1 MLLNKARK
9 LRQSSQEKHMKTSHK
24 LDSAEKRR
32 LDWPL
37 ITFFAI
43 AYAIA
48 WSIFLL
54 LGWIAKQSG
63 ASDTGSFL
71 RQAESLQFAGLNLIV
86 PGWLVY
92 LLTRLQDWAFSIAGL
107 IMIAY
112 TAGRS
117 GLRELGSRL
126 LRWRFNWKWYA
137 LALLPLGLYAI
148 ATLVALSGS
157 EGGFSA
163 EISAT
168 TLRKILFSA
177 EAGLFVSLF
186 LRGAFGEELGL
197 RGFALPRMQQT
208 MTPFRASVI
217 IGALWGLWHLPVLL
231 GRDPVSIVA
240 FLLLSFGLSFI
251 FTLLFNGSGGSLI
264 PGLLFHAT
272 QNWEEGF
279 ETLFPALLAT
289 DWELVSTLLLLLV
302 GIVAGVV
309 VWRNS
314 RRQQRQLSAAQNG

>member
-1 MLLNKARK
+1 
-9 LRQSSQEKHMKTSHK
+9 MKTSPNQA
-24 LDSAEKRR
+24 SAEKRR

-48 WSIFLL
+48 WGIFLL
-54 LGWIAKQSG
+54 LGRIAEQSG
-63 ASDTGSFL
+63 APDTTSFL
-71 RQAESLQFAGLNLIV
+71 RQAESLQFTGLNLTV

-117 GLRELGSRL
+117 GIRELGSRL
-126 LRWRFNWKWYA
+126 IRWRFNWKWYA
-137 LALLPLGLYAI
+137 LAVLPLGLYSI
-148 ATLVALSGS
+148 ATIVAVSSSESGV
-157 EGGFSA
+157 SA
-163 EISAT
+163 EMSAA
-168 TLRKILFSA
+168 TLRKMLFSA

-197 RGFALPRMQQT
+197 RGFALPRMQLT

-217 IGALWGLWHLPVLL
+217 IGALWGMWHLPVLL

-279 ETLFPALLAT
+279 ELVFPVLLTT

-309 VWRNS
+309 VWRGS
-314 RRQQRQLSAAQNG
+314 RRQSLTV

>member
-1 MLLNKARK
+1 
-9 LRQSSQEKHMKTSHK
+9 MKTSPNQA
-24 LDSAEKRR
+24 SAEKRR

-48 WSIFLL
+48 WGIFLL
-54 LGWIAKQSG
+54 LGRIAEQSG
-63 ASDTGSFL
+63 APDTTSFL
-71 RQAESLQFAGLNLIV
+71 RQAESLQFTGLNLTV

-117 GLRELGSRL
+117 GIRELGSRL
-126 LRWRFNWKWYA
+126 IRWRFNWKWYA
-137 LALLPLGLYAI
+137 LAVLPLGLYSI
-148 ATLVALSGS
+148 ATIVAVSSSESGV
-157 EGGFSA
+157 SA
-163 EISAT
+163 EMSAA
-168 TLRKILFSA
+168 TLRKMLFSA

-197 RGFALPRMQQT
+197 RGFALPRMQLT

-217 IGALWGLWHLPVLL
+217 IGALWGMWHLPVLL

-279 ETLFPALLAT
+279 ELVFPVLLTT

-309 VWRNS
+309 VWRGS
-314 RRQQRQLSAAQNG
+314 QRQSLTV

>member
-1 MLLNKARK
+1 
-9 LRQSSQEKHMKTSHK
+9 MKTSPNQA
-24 LDSAEKRR
+24 SAEKRR

-48 WSIFLL
+48 WGIFLL
-54 LGWIAKQSG
+54 LGRIAEQSG
-63 ASDTGSFL
+63 APDTTSFL
-71 RQAESLQFAGLNLIV
+71 RQAESLQFTGLNLTV

-107 IMIAY
+107 IMLAY

-117 GLRELGSRL
+117 GIRELGSRL
-126 LRWRFNWKWYA
+126 IRWRFNWKWYA
-137 LALLPLGLYAI
+137 LAVLPLGLYSI
-148 ATLVALSGS
+148 ATIVAVSSSESGV
-157 EGGFSA
+157 SA
-163 EISAT
+163 EISAA
-168 TLRKILFSA
+168 TLRKMLFSA

-197 RGFALPRMQQT
+197 RGFALPRMQLT

-217 IGALWGLWHLPVLL
+217 IGALWGMWHLPVLL

-251 FTLLFNGSGGSLI
+251 FTLLFNGSDGSLI

-279 ETLFPALLAT
+279 ELVFPVLLTT

-302 GIVAGVV
+302 GIVAGVI
-309 VWRNS
+309 VWRGS
-314 RRQQRQLSAAQNG
+314 RRQSLTV